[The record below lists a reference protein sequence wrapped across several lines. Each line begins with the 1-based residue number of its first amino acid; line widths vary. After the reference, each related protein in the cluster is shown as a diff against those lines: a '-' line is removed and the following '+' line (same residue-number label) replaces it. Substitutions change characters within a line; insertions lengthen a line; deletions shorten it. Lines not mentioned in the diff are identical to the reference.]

1 MNNTTQ
7 FVLDH
12 VLEEKIDKYI
22 EEEKFTDANSILEQ
36 CFNYGG
42 CDHDLL
48 NKYGFVL
55 YNLEDKYKALDMF
68 YKAVKSNPFND
79 DAKNNYLEL
88 YIELGHGGLEGF
100 SGEQIELYTE
110 LYKEFFGETEV
121 DNFIDPNQMPLLFPK
136 NGNRIQAY
144 LGDNTALTQ
153 TKYGRKIIVNTKDL
167 SLTPHILVE
176 GNWEDWISNFFINNI
191 KLNMTV
197 FDIGANIG
205 WYTLLSGDLV
215 GNRGKVYAFEAE
227 PNTYKLLHSSLDING
242 FFDRVVAENLGVMEK
257 SGQLEFY
264 SYKYHQGSSTF
275 YKSELTGQYKDD
287 VTTIVVETVSLDEYC
302 TKNAINKIHF
312 LKIDAEGAE
321 PQIIKGAERL
331 LTTNV
336 IDSILMEYTDANLE
350 AVKVLLGHGFKMY
363 VLHTDSVL
371 YEISLNNLVKRK
383 ELMMLFFSKKEIRN
397 V

>member
-100 SGEQIELYTE
+100 SSEQIELYTE
-110 LYKEFFGETEV
+110 LYTEFFGDIEA
-121 DNFIDPNQMPLLFPK
+121 DKFIDPNQLPLLFPK
-136 NGNRIQAY
+136 NKTRIQAY
-144 LGDNTALTQ
+144 LGNNTALTQ
-153 TKYGRKIIVNTKDL
+153 TKYGRKIIVNTRDL
-167 SLTPHILVE
+167 SLTPHIIAD
-176 GNWEDWISNFFINNI
+176 GNWEDWITDFFIRYI
-191 KLNMTV
+191 KLGMTT

-205 WYTLLSGDLV
+205 WYTLLCGDLV
-215 GNRGKVYAFEAE
+215 GHRGKVYSFEAE
-227 PNTYKLLHSSLDING
+227 PNTFRLLNSSVEING
-242 FFDRVVAENLGVMEK
+242 FFDRVMVENLGVTEK
-257 SGQLEFY
+257 SGKLEFY

-275 YKSELTGQYKDD
+275 HKSELTGQYKDD
-287 VTTIVVETVSLDEYC
+287 ITTIEVDTVSLDEYC
-302 TKNAINKIHF
+302 EKNSINKIHF
-312 LKIDAEGAE
+312 MKIDAEGSE

-331 LTTNV
+331 LKNDCIET
-336 IDSILMEYTDANLE
+336 ILMEYTDANLE
-350 AVKVLLGHGFKMY
+350 AVNILTQHGYKMWA
-363 VLHTDSVL
+363 LHTDSEL
-371 YEISLNNLVKRK
+371 YDVTLDYITKRK
-383 ELMMLFFSKKEIRN
+383 DWLTLFFSRKGTRY